1 MDNKYMQQV
10 QMEAQNV
17 QQELQRKR
25 VFINEEDICQAN
37 DIDGVAPPVTRSL
50 SVYGSAV
57 GQRKG
62 IVASLLSPTNPF
74 ANLGVRVTGW
84 FYWQT
89 VVVPPN
95 MYVVHTKRGEEQ
107 PRDIGLGLSFRFNPY
122 TDSFLVV
129 PSAMQTIL
137 IQANSICK
145 ELQGILIQAYV
156 QWIIDDINVAY
167 KRLDFSDPDEP
178 MRIVN
183 VQLREQAE
191 AAIKD
196 KVATMSINEVLSD
209 KQPIIKELTKRLK
222 EVAEGTGDDDKG
234 LGIRIVTVQIKEA
247 VVSSTA
253 LWENLQKPFRAEQ
266 AKCARLAEIEQ
277 QAIVSEKELAHRQER
292 ETHEMETEA
301 TLSKL
306 RTEKEAEAF
315 DMQKNEELR
324 RHALEQEG
332 EQKRIA
338 QQTETEKI
346 RQREEEVLKEQHLD
360 LEHKYRQFERE
371 KEFEELKHRVE
382 IDTEK
387 YVLSEADLK
396 AKLVLELAE
405 KATLFEVKRKEQTE
419 EDDIREQA
427 LTARLTLE
435 KKANEVRNAQKEC
448 ELEFAEREQS
458 IANILSHEL
467 VQLKAMEAMPQVAK
481 ALPKPD
487 KVESINIGSETG
499 TNLVGTIGSILAL
512 FKKYG
517 ITVKENPE
525 GTLVGEANQT
535 PTKEE

>member
-25 VFINEEDICQAN
+25 PFIPNDEEIFQSN
-37 DIDGVAPPVTRSL
+37 DGDGISLPVATSSSSHRAVVAQPKGLLASWLTPP
-50 SVYGSAV
+50 
-57 GQRKG
+57 
-62 IVASLLSPTNPF
+62 NPF
-74 ANLGVRVTGW
+74 DNLGVRVTGW

-95 MYVVHTKRGEEQ
+95 MYVVHTKRGEKT
-107 PRDIGLGLSFRFNPY
+107 PRHIGLGMSFRFNPY

-167 KRLDFSDPDEP
+167 KKLDFSDPDEP

-222 EVAEGTGDDDKG
+222 EVAEGSGEDDSG

-292 ETHEMETEA
+292 ETSEMETEA
-301 TLSKL
+301 ALTKL
-306 RTEKEAEAF
+306 RTE
-315 DMQKNEELR
+315 NELK
-324 RHALEQEG
+324 RHALEQEA

-346 RQREEEVLKEQHLD
+346 RQQEDEVLKEQQLD

-382 IDTEK
+382 LDTEK

-405 KATLFEVKRKEQTE
+405 KDTLFEVKKKEQSE
-419 EDDIREQA
+419 EDGIRQQA
-427 LTARLTLE
+427 LEARLTLE
-435 KKANEVRNAQKEC
+435 KKANEVRNTQKEC

-467 VQLKAMEAMPQVAK
+467 VQLKALEAMPQVAK

-487 KVESINIGSETG
+487 KVETISIGSENG
-499 TNLVGTIGSILAL
+499 TTLAGTIGSILAL

-517 ITVKENPE
+517 ITVKEDPE
-525 GTLVGEANQT
+525 LALTSESEKTGDGE
-535 PTKEE
+535 

>member
-1 MDNKYMQQV
+1 MATNKYMQQV
-10 QMEAQNV
+10 QLQAQNV

-25 VFINEEDICQAN
+25 AYCPEEEEECQQM
-37 DIDGVAPPVTRSL
+37 DFDGDLALPNAPVSRSYRVAPP
-50 SVYGSAV
+50 A
-57 GQRKG
+57 KG
-62 IVASLLSPTNPF
+62 LLASWLSPPNPF
-74 ANLGVRVTGW
+74 DNLGVRITGW

-107 PRDIGLGLSFRFNPY
+107 PRHIGLGMSFKFNPY

-156 QWIIDDINVAY
+156 QWIIDDINTAY
-167 KRLDFSDPDEP
+167 KRLDFSDPEEP

-222 EVAEGTGDDDKG
+222 EVAEGSGDDKG

-247 VVSSTA
+247 VVSSTT
-253 LWENLQKPFRAEQ
+253 LWENLQKPFRSEQ

-277 QAIVSEKELAHRQER
+277 QAIVNDKELAFRKSR
-292 ETHEMETEA
+292 ETAEMETESE
-301 TLSKL
+301 LSKL

-315 DMQKNEELR
+315 DRDQKEELR
-324 RHALEQEG
+324 RHALEQDA

-338 QQTETEKI
+338 AASETERV
-346 RQREEEVLKEQHLD
+346 RQQEAEVLKEQNLD

-382 IDTEK
+382 LDTEQ
-387 YVLSEADLK
+387 YVLTEADLK
-396 AKLVLELAE
+396 AKLVLDMAE
-405 KATLFEVKRKEQTE
+405 KESEYELKRKEQTE
-419 EDDIREQA
+419 ADNVREQA
-427 LTARLTLE
+427 LTAKLTLE
-435 KKANEVRNAQKEC
+435 KKANEVRNTQREC
-448 ELEFAEREQS
+448 ELEFSEREQS

-467 VQLKAMEAMPQVAK
+467 VQMKAMEMLPQVAK

-487 KVESINIGSETG
+487 KLETIAIGQENGATLAG
-499 TNLVGTIGSILAL
+499 TVGTILTL
-512 FKKYG
+512 LKKYG
-517 ITVKENPE
+517 VTLKENPE
-525 GTLVGEANQT
+525 TVGVSQEV
-535 PTKEE
+535 PLGDSD